1 MFKVIAAA
9 LLLSSAGLALASDA
23 SFDQRQVRTE
33 KAASK
38 NVGAKA
44 DAPAGCSCSHA
55 RS

>member
-1 MFKVIAAA
+1 MFKIIAAA

-33 KAASK
+33 NAAPK
-38 NVGAKA
+38 DVGAKA
-44 DAPAGCSCSHA
+44 NAPAGCNCAHA